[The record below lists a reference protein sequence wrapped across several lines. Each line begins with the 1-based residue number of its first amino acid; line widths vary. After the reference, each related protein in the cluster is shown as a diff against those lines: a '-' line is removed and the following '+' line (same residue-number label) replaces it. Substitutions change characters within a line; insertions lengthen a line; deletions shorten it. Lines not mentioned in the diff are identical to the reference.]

1 MIIFAAIPTSSLS
14 LNNFLFYLT
23 MYPATWLEE
32 KKQPGQNPAVFNG
45 KLRLTATNHPE
56 EPNKDEE

>member
-1 MIIFAAIPTSSLS
+1 
-14 LNNFLFYLT
+14 
-23 MYPATWLEE
+23 MYPATWLEHK
-32 KKQPGQNPAVFNG
+32 KKQPGQNPAVFND